1 MITRASR
8 FLLPTLKD
16 DPADAEAVS
25 HRLLVRAGYVRQVG
39 SGLYTFLPLGWRVMQ
54 RIAAILREEMDTLAM
69 EVSMPVLN
77 PAELW
82 RETKRYDVD
91 NLFRLEDSSGK
102 QYVLAMTHEECFTF
116 DAAREIRSYRE
127 LPQVWYQI
135 QTKERDEPRPKSG
148 ILRTARVHD
157 EGLVQLRPRRRRSGR
172 VVRPAHRGVST
183 DLRTVRPR
191 DLDGG
196 VGHRHD
202 GRQVGPRVHGAQPVR
217 RGSRWCCARTAT
229 TPPNL
234 EVARSIPRPPVFPDA
249 LDAPQQVETP
259 DVTTIEGLAEFLG
272 VDEAA
277 TAKAMPVVAGGQVV
291 LGLVRGDDRLHQLKM
306 QKALK
311 SDFRPATAEEIRST
325 FGAEPGSIGPV
336 GVDVR
341 VIADESLRDGQ
352 FVAGANVTGHHL
364 LVSQAGR
371 DFQAE
376 FHDLREVSEAET
388 CPSCGTGTLRVER
401 AIEVGNIFKLGTRF
415 SELLGATYLDESG
428 SEHPIVMGS
437 YGIGLA
443 RIMASA
449 VEQSHDEKGIIW
461 PAALAPF
468 DVHMVVIG
476 EPGAPQLEVAETIA
490 AELDARGLRV
500 LLDDRDMGPGARFA
514 DAELIGI
521 PVRVTVGKRTASDG
535 TADVQVRRGREQTSL
550 AVADVPDAVV
560 QALAER

>member
-1 MITRASR
+1 
-8 FLLPTLKD
+8 
-16 DPADAEAVS
+16 
-25 HRLLVRAGYVRQVG
+25 
-39 SGLYTFLPLGWRVMQ
+39 MQ
-54 RIAAILREEMDTLAM
+54 RIAAILREEMDALGM

-82 RETKRYDVD
+82 RETQRYDVD

-116 DAAREIRSYRE
+116 HAAREIRSYRE

-148 ILRTARVHD
+148 ILRTREFMMKD
-157 EGLVQLRPRRRRSGR
+157 SYSFDRDDDGLDASYDRHTEVYRRIFERCGLATWMVESDTGMMGGKSAHEFMAPSPSGEDR
-172 VVRPAHRGVST
+172 LVLCSNCDYA
-183 DLRTVRPR
+183 
-191 DLDGG
+191 
-196 VGHRHD
+196 
-202 GRQVGPRVHGAQPVR
+202 A
-217 RGSRWCCARTAT
+217 
-229 TPPNL
+229 NL

-277 TAKAMPVVAGGQVV
+277 TAKAMPVVAGAQVV

-352 FVAGANVTGHHL
+352 FVSGANVTGHHL
-364 LVSQAGR
+364 LGVQAGR

-376 FHDLREVSEAET
+376 FHDLREVSDAET

-415 SELLGATYLDESG
+415 SKLSERHLSGRVRFRASDRDGQLRDRAGPDHGLGGGAVPRREG
-428 SEHPIVMGS
+428 HH
-437 YGIGLA
+437 LA
-443 RIMASA
+443 GRAGA
-449 VEQSHDEKGIIW
+449 VRRAHGRDRRARTLRSWK
-461 PAALAPF
+461 PPT
-468 DVHMVVIG
+468 
-476 EPGAPQLEVAETIA
+476 TIA
-490 AELDARGLRV
+490 AGLDARGLRV

-535 TADVQVRRGREQTSL
+535 TADVQVRRGPR
-550 AVADVPDAVV
+550 ADVAGGGRR
-560 QALAER
+560 ARCGCAGARG